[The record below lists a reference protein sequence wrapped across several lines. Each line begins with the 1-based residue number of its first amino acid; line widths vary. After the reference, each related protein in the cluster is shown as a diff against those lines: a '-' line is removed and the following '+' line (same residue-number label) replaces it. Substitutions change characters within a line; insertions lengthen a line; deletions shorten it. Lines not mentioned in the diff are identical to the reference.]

1 MRQTLRNPTQRGF
14 VVWGWQGAV
23 SICLV
28 FTGSL
33 SQPRLKMLRD
43 VNVGRYQGLFRPRGW
58 PPGQGWGGGEV
69 WRWSWLNT
77 LHVGVGRPVPTTS
90 VHDNGAPPISG
101 AFSQSEWLAAY
112 ALAPGPRSPGL
123 QLDSALQVSNRPPSC
138 PWGVCAI
145 TNTFLGS
152 VAPKPPS
159 IPEERDS
166 AGEPRSWHF
175 L

>member
-1 MRQTLRNPTQRGF
+1 MCFDYSSDAIRRLFGGYDPTLHSTVVKNQRREKKKRMRQTLRNPTQRGF

-90 VHDNGAPPISG
+90 MTTVPLPSLGLSHSL
-101 AFSQSEWLAAY
+101 S
-112 ALAPGPRSPGL
+112 GL
-123 QLDSALQVSNRPPSC
+123 QPMP
-138 PWGVCAI
+138 
-145 TNTFLGS
+145 
-152 VAPKPPS
+152 
-159 IPEERDS
+159 
-166 AGEPRSWHF
+166 
-175 L
+175 